1 MRFNCRSWSTSEA
14 ISRRRDAPRGRTT
27 KVFAIGG
34 TGRIGRASSKILAEN
49 EIVSQVAIAGR
60 DLRLAKQA
68 AVEIGPKAIAIE
80 VDATDEVRLASLARG
95 YDLVVNTAGPD
106 FRVALPVTR
115 AAISAGV
122 HCCDIAA
129 DGPSLERVLA
139 LDGKAQKAGVTIV
152 TGIGHIPGTSNLM
165 MQHAA
170 NQLDTVTD
178 LQLCVWWQLTREET
192 DLFGDADAMRK
203 TGRIN
208 ASWQTVLTWVAGRVR
223 TYRNGRLV
231 EVDPFEEATEVAL
244 PLNGWMV
251 SAIPIGST
259 EPITF
264 PRRIPALR
272 SVSVLMALLP
282 PQLNEL
288 LRVQSQR
295 IASGKS
301 DVATATMAFL
311 DAIAAEPDR
320 WLQSRTKV
328 PTDFGMMATATGTR
342 GNQTLRYSCWPAGP
356 WESTVG
362 PLTTA
367 ALRILH
373 GNVRTRGV
381 SAPEAVFEPIP
392 FLEEAAQVGLKS
404 NDPGRLLRD
413 TEEVLG

>member
-1 MRFNCRSWSTSEA
+1 M
-14 ISRRRDAPRGRTT
+14 
-27 KVFAIGG
+27 
-34 TGRIGRASSKILAEN
+34 LAEN
-49 EIVSQVAIAGR
+49 EIVSQIAIAAR
-60 DLRLAKQA
+60 DVHLAKQV
-68 AVEIGPKAIAIE
+68 AVEIGPKAIAM
-80 VDATDEVRLASLARG
+80 DADANDEARLASLARG

-139 LDGKAQKAGVTIV
+139 LHGKAQEAGVTVV

-178 LQLCVWWQLTREET
+178 LRLCVWWQLSREET
-192 DLFGDADAMRK
+192 DLFGDAEAMRK

-208 ASWQTVLTWVAGRVR
+208 ASWQTILTWVAGRIR
-223 TYRNGRLV
+223 TYRDGRLV

-244 PLNGWMV
+244 PMNGGTLR
-251 SAIPIGST
+251 AIPIGST

-264 PRRIPALR
+264 PRRMPALR

-288 LRVQSQR
+288 LGVQSKR
-295 IASGKS
+295 IATGKS
-301 DVATATMAFL
+301 DAATATMAFL
-311 DAIAAEPDR
+311 DAIARDPDH
-320 WLQSRTKV
+320 WLQNRTKV
-328 PTDFGMMATATGTR
+328 PADFGMMATAIGTR
-342 GNQTLRYSCWPAGP
+342 GNQRLRYSCWPAGP

-367 ALRILH
+367 ALRILRRD
-373 GNVRTRGV
+373 VRARGV
-381 SAPEAVFEPIP
+381 LAPEAVFEPIP
-392 FLEEAAQVGLKS
+392 FLEEAARYGSKFQK
-404 NDPGRLLRD
+404 PGRLFHE
-413 TEEVLG
+413 TEEVLS

>member
-1 MRFNCRSWSTSEA
+1 VRFNCRSWSTSEA

-223 TYRNGRLV
+223 TYRGGRLV

-244 PLNGWMV
+244 PMNGGTV
-251 SAIPIGST
+251 RAIPIGST

-381 SAPEAVFEPIP
+381 SAPEAIFEPIP